1 MSRSALALYS
11 ILYCVD
17 SIIVFLYFFCIS
29 PNPSKDLL
37 ISLQRGIYCPGEEIK
52 VNLQYKYVEARR
64 MGLVKCRLNK
74 YKQLNKRENKSVY
87 KKTVKEQ
94 NGMYMLFA
102 S

>member
-1 MSRSALALYS
+1 M
-11 ILYCVD
+11 
-17 SIIVFLYFFCIS
+17 
-29 PNPSKDLL
+29 

-52 VNLQYKYVEARR
+52 VNLQYKYVEARK

-94 NGMYMLFA
+94 NGMYMSLYVHVVFVIDLV
-102 S
+102 SDREISWVEL